1 MKDKILFWL
10 ETGSPHLG
18 IAKYLSENHDCDL
31 FSIVSTNSGKEFFKK
46 QNIIKFIKTWYLRDN
61 VIKTNKKPD
70 LQYLSSFEKKYQINL
85 WTVAYSDVIFSK
97 YNKFYNFTENEI
109 LYTLEQICRFFENV
123 LDETNPDF
131 LIIRPTDA
139 CADQLL
145 QLICKSKKIEIL
157 TLGFTRFGY
166 RSSITSEL
174 DVLDKI
180 DPSVDYNKYPNRT
193 KEELINFMTGYD
205 SQQYSFRKR
214 FQGSKMNWIKASL
227 RYFKLI
233 SNSEYQKYYSHSGRT
248 VFRVIF
254 IEMLSKMKK
263 IYRKHFIDKHSHRDV
278 DSGEKFVYFP
288 LGLEP
293 ERTILVPAPFYSN
306 QIDVIKNVAKSLP
319 VDYVLYVKEHP
330 TQKVWGWRSVS
341 YYEEILKLPNVRL
354 IHPSL
359 PTGKLVDNCSLVVAV
374 IGTSSLEAAFR
385 EKPSIVFG
393 DVIFSSLPSVLR
405 VQKLEDLPKIIRAGL
420 NTKVNLADL
429 NKFVNMVEKNS
440 FEYDDNDLILK
451 ICDRFFYNGYLY
463 DVNIPVPDMELFLE
477 ENKKIYDLLG
487 SEHLKKI
494 KQVKNQKMDQ
504 VYS

>member
-10 ETGSPHLG
+10 ESGSPHLG

-31 FSIVSTNSGKEFFKK
+31 FAIVSTNRGKEFFQK

-85 WTVAYSDVIFSK
+85 WMVAYSDVIFSK

-288 LGLEP
+288 LALEP
-293 ERTILVPAPFYSN
+293 ERTILIPAPFYSN

>member
-193 KEELINFMTGYD
+193 KEELINFMAGYD

>member
-157 TLGFTRFGY
+157 TLGMTRFGY
-166 RSSITSEL
+166 RSSVTSEL
-174 DVLDKI
+174 DVIDKI
-180 DPSVDYNKYPNRT
+180 NPNEDYTKYTNKT
-193 KEELINFMTGYD
+193 KEELINFMTGYA
-205 SQQYSFRKR
+205 SQQYKFRKR
-214 FQGSKMNWIKASL
+214 FQGSKINWIKASI

-233 SNSEYQKYYSHSGRT
+233 SNSEYQKYFSHSGKT
-248 VFRVIF
+248 VFRVIA
-254 IEMLSKMKK
+254 IEMLSKIKK
-263 IYRKHFIDKHSHRDV
+263 IYRKHFIDKYTHRDV

-293 ERTILVPAPFYSN
+293 ERSILIPAPFYSN
-306 QIDVIKNVAKSLP
+306 QLNVIKNVAKSLP
-319 VDYVLYVKEHP
+319 VDYMLYVKEHP
-330 TQKVWGWRSVS
+330 MQQIWGWRSVS
-341 YYEEILKLPNVRL
+341 YYEEILKLQNVRL

-359 PTGKLVDNCSLVVAV
+359 PNGKLVDNCSLVVAV
-374 IGTSSLEAAFR
+374 VGTPSLEAAFR

-393 DVIFSSLPSVLR
+393 NVIFSSLTSVLR
-405 VQKLEDLPKIIRAGL
+405 VQNLEDLPKLIKTGL
-420 NTKVNLADL
+420 NTKVNLSDV
-429 NKFVNMVEKNS
+429 NKFVNIIEKNS
-440 FEYDDNDLILK
+440 FEYDDFDFIVK
-451 ICDRFFYNGYLY
+451 ICDKFFYSGYLY
-463 DVNIPVPDMELFLE
+463 DVNIPVSEMELFLE
-477 ENKKIYDLLG
+477 ENKKIYNLLG

-494 KQVKNQKMDQ
+494 NQIKNQKIKN
-504 VYS
+504 S

>member
-109 LYTLEQICRFFENV
+109 LYTLEQICRFFENIV
-123 LDETNPDF
+123 DSINPDF

-157 TLGFTRFGY
+157 TVGATRFGY
-166 RSSITSEL
+166 RSGITT
-174 DVLDKI
+174 DWDILDKI

-205 SQQYSFRKR
+205 IQQSVLRKR
-214 FQGSKMNWIKASL
+214 FQGSKIDWIKASL

-233 SNSEYQKYYSHSGRT
+233 SNTEYQKYYAHSGRT
-248 VFRVIF
+248 VFRVIL
-254 IEMLSKMKK
+254 IELLSKIRK
-263 IYRKHFIDKHSHRDV
+263 IYRKRFIDKYSHTDV
-278 DSGEKFVYFP
+278 DSDEKFVYFP

-306 QIDVIKNVAKSLP
+306 QLEAIKNVAKSLP
-319 VDYVLYVKEHP
+319 VDYMLYVKEHP
-330 TQKVWGWRSVS
+330 MQKVWGWRSTS
-341 YYEEILKLPNVRL
+341 YYKEISKLQNVRL
-354 IHPSL
+354 VNTSVPN
-359 PTGKLVDNCSLVVAV
+359 GKLVQNCSLVVSV
-374 IGTSSLEAAFR
+374 LGTPALEAAFR

-393 DVIFSSLPSVLR
+393 DVLFDSLPSVLR
-405 VQKLEDLPKIIRAGL
+405 VQNLEDLPKLIKTGL
-420 NTKVNLADL
+420 NTKVNLSDV
-429 NKFVNMVEKNS
+429 NKFVNMIEKNS
-440 FEYDDNDLILK
+440 FEYDDQGFISK
-451 ICDRFFYNGYLY
+451 ICDRFFYSGYLY
-463 DVNIPVPDMELFLE
+463 DVNIPVSEMTIFLE
-477 ENKKIYDLLG
+477 ENKKIYNLLG
-487 SEHLKKI
+487 NQHLKKI
-494 KQVKNQKMDQ
+494 HQSKNQKLKN
-504 VYS
+504 S

>member
-61 VIKTNKKPD
+61 VTKTNKKPD

-109 LYTLEQICRFFENV
+109 LYTLEQICKFFENI

-157 TLGFTRFGY
+157 TVGSTRFGY
-166 RSSITSEL
+166 RSSITT
-174 DVLDKI
+174 DWDILDKI
-180 DPSVDYNKYPNRT
+180 DTSIDYNKYPNKT
-193 KEELINFMTGYD
+193 KEELMNFMTGYNL
-205 SQQYSFRKR
+205 QQATLRKR
-214 FQGSKMNWIKASL
+214 FQGSKINWIKASI
-227 RYFKLI
+227 RYLKLI
-233 SNSEYQKYYSHSGRT
+233 SNPEYQKYYSHSGRT

-254 IEMLSKMKK
+254 IEMLSKMRK
-263 IYRKHFIDKHSHRDV
+263 IYRKHFIDKYSHRDV
-278 DSGEKFVYFP
+278 DSGDKFVYFP
-288 LGLEP
+288 LGIEP
-293 ERTILVPAPFYSN
+293 ERTVMIPAPFYSD
-306 QIDVIKNVAKSLP
+306 QMEVMKNVAKALP
-319 VDYVLYVKEHP
+319 IDYMLYVKEHP
-330 TQKVWGWRSVS
+330 MQKVWGWRSVS
-341 YYEEILKLPNVRL
+341 YYEEILKLQNVRL

-359 PTGKLVDNCSLVVAV
+359 PNGKLVQNCSLVVSV
-374 IGTSSLEAAFR
+374 LGTPALEAAFR

-393 DVIFSSLPSVLR
+393 NVIFSSLPSVLR
-405 VQKLEDLPKIIRAGL
+405 AQNLEELPKIIKTAL
-420 NTKVNLADL
+420 NTKVNLSDL
-429 NKFVNMVEKNS
+429 NKFVNMLEKNS
-440 FEYDDNDLILK
+440 FRYDDADLIAK
-451 ICDRFFYNGYLY
+451 ICDRFFYSGYLF
-463 DVNIPVPDMELFLE
+463 DINIPVSEMELFLE
-477 ENKKIYDLLG
+477 ENREIYNLLG
-487 SEHLKKI
+487 AQHLKKI
-494 KQVKNQKMDQ
+494 HQIKNQKF
-504 VYS
+504 